1 MTMSGN
7 ERIQIN
13 RRNFL
18 GISAKGFLLA
28 ALLQL
33 GLPFRADAN
42 APKEVLPTYDS
53 TARALTVRIT
63 HSSSSPGF
71 HYIEKVEIKKGEK
84 TISSTEYKS
93 QPDQATFSYV
103 YPIEA
108 ATGDVL
114 EVKVSCSIFGSKTEK
129 LTVTAS

>member
-1 MTMSGN
+1 MSRN
-7 ERIQIN
+7 ERIRTN

-18 GISAKGFLLA
+18 RIYVTCVLLA
-28 ALLQL
+28 AFLQL
-33 GLPFRADAN
+33 GFPFPAAAN
-42 APKEVLPTYDS
+42 APKEVLLTYDA
-53 TARALTVRIT
+53 TARTLTVKIT

-71 HYIEKVEIKKGEK
+71 HYIEKVEISKVGK

-108 ATGDVL
+108 APGDVL
-114 EVKVSCSIFGSKTEK
+114 EVKVFCSIFGSKTEK
-129 LTVTAS
+129 LTVTAL